1 MSLSVFQRQLLGL
14 HESALQERGG
24 HRLQAP
30 VWAALQCLTDAAV
43 EAGFRLEVA
52 SAYRSYE
59 RQLAIWN
66 TKLAGGRPVLDDD
79 DQVVD
84 LATLSEEECIR
95 CVLRFS
101 AMPGASRHHW
111 GTDLDVF
118 DAAAVGDDY
127 RVQLSLA
134 EVAASGPFGPLHE
147 WLDQRIAAGESF
159 GFYRPYDED
168 RGGVAAERWH
178 LSYAP
183 LAMPY
188 EQASSAEVLRLAWL
202 ESGLE
207 NLAAREVLDSQL
219 ESLFERF
226 VMRVAE
232 PPDNALNYLPPA

>member
-1 MSLSVFQRQLLGL
+1 LSLSVFQRQLLGL
-14 HESALQERGG
+14 HDSALQERGG
-24 HRLQAP
+24 HRLQVP
-30 VWAALQCLTDAAV
+30 VWAALQSLTDAAV
-43 EAGFRLEVA
+43 EVGFRLEIA

-66 TKLAGGRPVLDDD
+66 AKLAGERPVLDDD

-84 LATLSEEECIR
+84 LVTLSEEECVR

-118 DAAAVGDDY
+118 DAAAVDDDY

-134 EVAASGPFGPLHE
+134 EVDASGPFGPLHE
-147 WLDQRIAAGESF
+147 WLDQRIAAGKSF

-183 LAMPY
+183 LAIPY
-188 EQASSAEVLRLAWL
+188 EQGSSAEVLRLAWL
-202 ESGLE
+202 DSEFGDLG
-207 NLAAREVLDSQL
+207 ARDVLDSQL

-226 VMRVAE
+226 VLRVAE
-232 PPDNALNYLPPA
+232 PPENALKYLPPA